1 MITPDPAAVEPDERP
16 RRDGRPEKGLGR
28 GSLQVAFEQLT
39 TSKPGMGAASGFLMT
54 STIALRARNLRKQY
68 PKVLAVAG
76 LDLEVQR
83 GEVFG
88 LLGPNGAG
96 KTTTLEMLE
105 GITPVDSGAIE
116 VLGLNWKTAARAI
129 RARIGVQLQSTSLF
143 NKITP
148 REALDLY
155 GSYYPKCLTSDALL
169 ELVQLTDKADAYH
182 ATLSGGQMQRLA
194 LAMALVNDPE
204 LVFLDEP
211 TTGLDPQARR
221 GLWEVVRQ
229 IKAEGRTVI
238 LTTHYM
244 DEAEVLCDRLA
255 IMDHGRVLTEGTPLG
270 LIQQLAIPSVVE
282 LAFAT
287 AAPDPAPYA
296 QRLAL
301 PVKALADRW
310 EIATLDP
317 KAILPALLE
326 AAEAAR
332 VPYTQIHVRRATLE
346 DVFLQLTGRSLRD

>member
-1 MITPDPAAVEPDERP
+1 
-16 RRDGRPEKGLGR
+16 
-28 GSLQVAFEQLT
+28 
-39 TSKPGMGAASGFLMT
+39 MT
-54 STIALRARNLRKQY
+54 SSAALRVRNLKKQF

-76 LDLEVQR
+76 LDLEVAR

-96 KTTTLEMLE
+96 KTTTLEMIE
-105 GITPVDSGAIE
+105 GLTPSDGGEIE
-116 VLGLNWKTAARAI
+116 VLGLDWRRHGREI
-129 RARIGVQLQSTSLF
+129 RSRIGVQLQSTSLF

-155 GSYYPKCLTSDALL
+155 GAYYPRRRPSRELL

-194 LAMALVNDPE
+194 LALALVNDPE

-221 GLWEVVRQ
+221 SLWDVVRR

-238 LTTHYM
+238 LTTHSM
-244 DEAEVLCDRLA
+244 DEAETLCDRLA
-255 IMDHGRVLTEGTPLG
+255 IVDHGLLLTEGTPMG
-270 LIQQLAIPSVVE
+270 LIQGLAIPSVVE
-282 LAFAT
+282 LTFDG
-287 AAPDPAPYA
+287 AAPDPGRYDLGVAVTG
-296 QRLAL
+296 R
-301 PVKALADRW
+301 ADVW
-310 EIATLDP
+310 EIPTHDP
-317 KAILPALLE
+317 KAMLPGLLE
-326 AAEAAR
+326 AAEASG

-346 DVFLQLTGRSLRD
+346 DVFLHLTGRSLRD